1 MSRWPWKFP
10 VDGSLSNKT
19 LSYPLTESHGLVTSL
34 CYTLLMLYQPLPQA
48 PASAEPIANAGG
60 FPLVKLLRLT
70 LEFFRATLVLWL
82 FFPRLER
89 DDKLR
94 QIQRWAK
101 NVLLIL
107 EVRVQCDGPLPAS
120 CAGLM
125 VANHLSWLDILVL
138 QSLLPGVFVAK
149 AEVRRWPLVGWMAR
163 ACATIFVERSS
174 RQSARRMIESAL
186 AALQQGY
193 SVIAFPEGTS
203 SDGSDLAH
211 FHANIFESAIKARA
225 HVQPVTLRY
234 LDSATGRPS
243 DAALFTGDMT
253 LVSSLRKV
261 MARSGIK
268 TRVQFGDC
276 IPAHGQNRKSLAM
289 QAHRII
295 RAQLTSQRPGLA
307 SNS

>member
-1 MSRWPWKFP
+1 MRRSPWKFA
-10 VDGSLSNKT
+10 VNGSLSNNV
-19 LSYPLTESHGLVTSL
+19 LSYPFKESHGLVTRL
-34 CYTLLMLYQPLPQA
+34 GYTLLMLYQPLPQA
-48 PASAEPIANAGG
+48 PASAEPIANAGR
-60 FPLVKLLRLT
+60 FSLVKLLQLT
-70 LEFFRATLVLWL
+70 FEFFRATLVLWL
-82 FFPRLER
+82 LFPRLER

-107 EVRVQCDGPLPAS
+107 EVQVQCDGPPPATR
-120 CAGLM
+120 AGLM

-138 QSLLPGVFVAK
+138 QSLWPGVFVAK
-149 AEVRRWPLVGWMAR
+149 AEVRRWPLLGWMAR

-211 FHANIFESAIKARA
+211 FHANIFESAIKAHS

-234 LDSATGRPS
+234 QDAATGRSS

-253 LVSSLRKV
+253 LVASLRKV
-261 MARSGIK
+261 MAQSGIK
-268 TRVQFGDC
+268 ARVQFGER
-276 IPAHGQNRKSLAM
+276 IPARGQNRKSLAL

-295 RAQLTSQRPGLA
+295 RARLTGQRPGLA
-307 SNS
+307 SDS

>member
-1 MSRWPWKFP
+1 M
-10 VDGSLSNKT
+10 LS
-19 LSYPLTESHGLVTSL
+19 
-34 CYTLLMLYQPLPQA
+34 QPLPAA
-48 PASAEPIANAGG
+48 PASAEPITDAGG
-60 FPLVKLLRLT
+60 FPLVKLLRLA

-82 FFPRLER
+82 LFPRLER

-107 EVRVQCDGPLPAS
+107 EVEVQCDGPLPAP

-149 AEVRRWPLVGWMAR
+149 AEVRRWPLVGWMAQ

-193 SVIAFPEGTS
+193 PVIAFPEGTS

-211 FHANIFESAIKARA
+211 FHANIFESAIKAHS
-225 HVQPVTLRY
+225 HVQPVTLKY

-243 DAALFTGDMT
+243 EAALFTGDMT
-253 LVSSLRKV
+253 LVASLRTV
-261 MARSGIK
+261 MAQPGIK
-268 TRVQFGDC
+268 TRVQFGER
-276 IPAHGQNRKSLAM
+276 IPTRGQNRKSLAL

-295 RAQLTSQRPGLA
+295 RAQLTGQRPGLA
-307 SNS
+307 SDS

>member
-1 MSRWPWKFP
+1 MRRSPWKFA
-10 VDGSLSNKT
+10 VNGSLSNNV
-19 LSYPLTESHGLVTSL
+19 LSYPFKESHGLVTRL
-34 CYTLLMLYQPLPQA
+34 GYTLLMLYHPLPQA
-48 PASAEPIANAGG
+48 PASAELTANAGG
-60 FPLVKLLRLT
+60 FPLVKLLRLI
-70 LEFFRATLVLWL
+70 LEFCRATLVLCL
-82 FFPRLER
+82 LFPRLER

-107 EVRVQCDGPLPAS
+107 EVQVQCDGPLPATR
-120 CAGLM
+120 AGLM

-138 QSLLPGVFVAK
+138 QSLWPGVFVAK

-163 ACATIFVERSS
+163 TCATIFVERSS
-174 RQSARRMIESAL
+174 PKSARSMIESAL

-211 FHANIFESAIKARA
+211 FHANIFESAIKAHS

-234 LDSATGRPS
+234 QDAATGRSS

-253 LVSSLRKV
+253 LVASLRKV
-261 MARSGIK
+261 MAQSGIK
-268 TRVQFGDC
+268 ARVQFGER
-276 IPAHGQNRKSLAM
+276 IPAHGQTRKSLAL

-295 RAQLTSQRPGLA
+295 RGQLTSQRPGLA
-307 SNS
+307 SDS

>member
-1 MSRWPWKFP
+1 MRRSPWKFA
-10 VDGSLSNKT
+10 VGGSLSNT
-19 LSYPLTESHGLVTSL
+19 VLSYPLTESHGLVTSL

-48 PASAEPIANAGG
+48 PAGAESIANADR
-60 FPLVKLLRLT
+60 FPLVKLLRLM

-82 FFPRLER
+82 LFPRLER

-94 QIQRWAK
+94 QIQRWAQ

-107 EVRVQCDGPLPAS
+107 EVEVRSDGELPAT

-138 QSLLPGVFVAK
+138 QSLWPGVFVAK

-174 RQSARRMIESAL
+174 RQSARRMTESAL

-203 SDGSDLAH
+203 SDGSELAH
-211 FHANIFESAIKARA
+211 FHANIFESAIQARSQ
-225 HVQPVTLRY
+225 VQPVTLRY
-234 LDSATGRPS
+234 LDAATGRPS

-253 LVSSLRKV
+253 LLSSLRKV
-261 MARSGIK
+261 MARSDIK
-268 TRVQFGDC
+268 TRVQFGQC
-276 IPAHGQNRKSLAM
+276 IPAHGQNRKSLAL
-289 QAHRII
+289 QAHRTI
-295 RAQLTSQRPGLA
+295 RAQLTGQRPGLA

>member
-1 MSRWPWKFP
+1 M
-10 VDGSLSNKT
+10 LS
-19 LSYPLTESHGLVTSL
+19 
-34 CYTLLMLYQPLPQA
+34 QPFSA
-48 PASAEPIANAGG
+48 IPASAEPFAEAPG
-60 FPLVKLLRLT
+60 FRLVRLLRLSA
-70 LEFFRATLVLWL
+70 EFCRAALVLWL
-82 FFPRLER
+82 LFPRLER

-107 EVRVQCDGPLPAS
+107 EVEVQCDGPLPAS

-125 VANHLSWLDILVL
+125 VANHLSWLDVLVL
-138 QSLLPGVFVAK
+138 QSQLPGVFVAK
-149 AEVRRWPLVGWMAR
+149 AEVRRWPLVGWMAQ

-174 RQSARRMIESAL
+174 RQSARGMVESAL
-186 AALQQGY
+186 AAFQQGY
-193 SVIAFPEGTS
+193 SVIVFPEGTS

-211 FHANIFESAIKARA
+211 FHTNIFESAIKAQT

-234 LDSATGRPS
+234 LDAATGLPS
-243 DAALFTGDMT
+243 DAALFIGDMT

-261 MARSGIK
+261 MAKSGIK
-268 TRVQFGDC
+268 TRVHLGER
-276 IPAHGQNRKSLAM
+276 IPARGQNRKSLAM

-295 RAQLTSQRPGLA
+295 HGQLTSQRPGLA